1 MADAPKTSTPAAS
14 GPKLGRL
21 TGLKKRQQIEVA
33 GRMMFL
39 WVAIAAVA
47 VSFCLATGQ
56 YLFTKWDYNN
66 KILSKKYT
74 AAQTLSNNVTNAQK
88 LKTAVDD
95 LVANQDLAS
104 VKTNPD
110 DPNIKSVLDALPTT
124 FDPAALATSLQQVVL
139 SRSGVSIESI
149 SVPPDVDNT
158 ASSTGTSAAT
168 ATTGTSTTGPQEVKF
183 SFVVTGTYDKIKA
196 LVVDLERTIR
206 PIHINTMTLNGSDSN
221 LRASFDASTFYQPSQ
236 TVSLGSEVVK

>member
-1 MADAPKTSTPAAS
+1 MPDQAKPTPAAS
-14 GPKLGRL
+14 NGPKPSRL
-21 TGLKKRQQIEVA
+21 TGLKKRQQIENA
-33 GRMMFL
+33 GRMMFI
-39 WVAIAAVA
+39 WVAVAAVA
-47 VSFCLATGQ
+47 VSFCVATGQ

-74 AAQTLSNNVTNAQK
+74 AAQTLANNISNAQK

-124 FDPAALATSLQQVVL
+124 FDPAALATSLQQVIL

-149 SVPPDVDNT
+149 TVPPDPD
-158 ASSTGTSAAT
+158 
-168 ATTGTSTTGPQEVKF
+168 TTGTGSTTATAPTTSQAATGPQEIKF
-183 SFVVTGTYDKIKA
+183 SFVVTGTYDKIKN
-196 LVVDLERTIR
+196 LVLDLERTIR
-206 PIHINTMTLNGSDSN
+206 PIKINNLTLNGTDAN
-221 LRASFDASTFYQPSQ
+221 LRASFDASTYYQAPQSV
-236 TVSLGSEVVK
+236 TLGSEVVK

>member
-1 MADAPKTSTPAAS
+1 MADTPKPSAPAAS
-14 GPKLGRL
+14 NGPKLGRL

-33 GRMMFL
+33 GRMMFI
-39 WVAIAAVA
+39 WVAVAAIA

-66 KILSKKYT
+66 KILGKKYT
-74 AAQTLSNNVTNAQK
+74 AAQTLANNVTNAQK
-88 LKTAVDD
+88 LKTEVDN
-95 LVANQDLAS
+95 LIANQDLAS

-124 FDPAALATSLQQVVL
+124 FDPSALATSLQQVIL

-149 SVPPDVDNT
+149 SVPPDTDT
-158 ASSTGTSAAT
+158 SATPAASTSAA
-168 ATTGTSTTGPQEVKF
+168 TTGPQEIKF

-196 LVVDLERTIR
+196 LVIDLERTIR
-206 PIHINTMTLNGSDSN
+206 PIRINDMTLNGSDSN

-236 TVSLGSEVVK
+236 TVKLGTETVK

>member
-1 MADAPKTSTPAAS
+1 
-14 GPKLGRL
+14 
-21 TGLKKRQQIEVA
+21 
-33 GRMMFL
+33 MFI
-39 WVAIAAVA
+39 WVAVAAVA
-47 VSFCLATGQ
+47 VSFCIATGQ

-74 AAQTLSNNVTNAQK
+74 AAQTLANNVTNAQK
-88 LKTAVDD
+88 LKTEVDN
-95 LVANQDLAS
+95 LIANQDLAF

-110 DPNIKSVLDALPTT
+110 DPNIKSVLDALPTS
-124 FDPAALATSLQQVVL
+124 FDPSALATSLQQVIL

-149 SVPPDVDNT
+149 SVPPDTDLSAT
-158 ASSTGTSAAT
+158 AS
-168 ATTGTSTTGPQEVKF
+168 TTGAAVTGPQEIKF

-206 PIHINTMTLNGSDSN
+206 PIRINDMTLNGSDSN

-236 TVSLGSEVVK
+236 TVKLGSETVK

>member
-1 MADAPKTSTPAAS
+1 MADAPKSTPATPS
-14 GPKLGRL
+14 GPKPGRL

-33 GRMMFL
+33 GRMMFI
-39 WVAIAAVA
+39 WVAIAAIA

-74 AAQTLSNNVTNAQK
+74 AAQTLANNVTNAQK
-88 LKTAVDD
+88 LKTEVDD
-95 LVANQDLAS
+95 LIANQDLAS

-124 FDPAALATSLQQVVL
+124 FDPAALATSLQQVIL

-149 SVPPDVDNT
+149 SVPPDVDASAAPSTNT
-158 ASSTGTSAAT
+158 AGAA
-168 ATTGTSTTGPQEVKF
+168 ATGPQEIKF

-206 PIHINTMTLNGSDSN
+206 PIKINDMTLNGSDSN

-236 TVSLGSEVVK
+236 TVTLGSETVK